1 MQELCHSRN
10 LVCPS
15 DRFVIQLITA
25 RRGRVTNEHVQGL
38 QLLIESVHN
47 WEFVWVRHNPC
58 TNRDLT
64 FKNPW
69 LPRAA
74 EEEQLRCPVRA
85 GSSQWH
91 HTGQTFIRSL
101 RNVIPNLQL
110 RGMPGLLKAPGAWG
124 GVGSNVLCLMR
135 AEGSLRTLCSGA
147 GGCRAWLP
155 SAPLD
160 SCVGRLLVQGI
171 VSSPQLPLVSVPTFP
186 LILVIPNLISTDLI
200 FTSKSWMNMLNIIIR

>member
-1 MQELCHSRN
+1 M
-10 LVCPS
+10 
-15 DRFVIQLITA
+15 
-25 RRGRVTNEHVQGL
+25 
-38 QLLIESVHN
+38 
-47 WEFVWVRHNPC
+47 WVRHSPC

-74 EEEQLRCPVRA
+74 EEEQLQCPVHA

-91 HTGQTFIRSL
+91 HTGQNFVTSTTL
-101 RNVIPNLQL
+101 RNAIPSLQL
-110 RGMPGLLKAPGAWG
+110 RGMPGLLRAPGVWG

-135 AEGSLRTLCSGA
+135 AEGSVRTLCSGT
-147 GGCRAWLP
+147 GGHRAQLP
-155 SAPLD
+155 SAPLG

-171 VSSPQLPLVSVPTFP
+171 ISSPQLPLVSVPTFP

-200 FTSKSWMNMLNIIIR
+200 FTSKSWMNMLNIIIRS